1 MKLPRIKPQL
11 IIEYSWIYDK
21 QIQEWKGLKYTT
33 DYKKAKKYRDKLQKK
48 WNKFDKKIFDS
59 ISKVSGLKWKKQVID
74 CYLVTKT
81 TPFSMPMTIPMRTGM
96 RELIETI
103 THELVHNILVQNW
116 DRIIKKDYK
125 KKYGEMSKKAE
136 IHILVHSILKE
147 AMINVFGEKKTK
159 KYIKKKQ
166 ENLSDYKTAWDIVE
180 KEGSK
185 RVIIDC
191 IK

>member
-1 MKLPRIKPQL
+1 MKPKLR
-11 IIEYSWIYDK
+11 IEYYWIYDK

-159 KYIKKKQ
+159 EYIKKKQ

-185 RVIIDC
+185 KIIKEC